1 MHERKI
7 INDLI
12 AEMRQFSD
20 DTGVDLKTLS
30 KRATG
35 NADFFNRLVGGGD
48 ATTSVVIRV
57 RNHMET
63 NRPDIPAEVNA
74 A

>member
-12 AEMRQFSD
+12 SEMRDFCEV
-20 DTGVDLKTLS
+20 TGIDLKTLS

-35 NADFFNRLVGGGD
+35 NADFYNRLLAGGD
-48 ATTSVVIRV
+48 ATTGVVIRV
-57 RNHMET
+57 RNHMEA
-63 NRPDIPAEVNA
+63 NMPEQPDQEA
-74 A
+74 AA